1 MNNWFIFI
9 LFLISFCLFPLKSN
23 DIPESIK
30 YLDRIENILSLES
43 SNGFNW
49 EYSESNAPFHWIKT
63 EIPSNLK
70 FNIHKNIYYLHTYF
84 HLSRLP
90 PEDLYLHINSISDR
104 DKIYFNNVLIG
115 STGIFDSEYPTAYDK
130 ERIYKIPLI
139 LILTE
144 SKNEILIEVQGVF
157 NNESGILKLP
167 IEIGYSKIILDNFY
181 ITLTFNTIILLI
193 YLFSGLNFLY
203 LFYRERKQKEFLYY
217 FIFIVDIFIY
227 YLLKTQ
233 IKYFFDINLYYLKIL
248 EYLSLNL
255 SLPIFYHFMISYF
268 VNFNLPDENINNNYK
283 LYNILNSIKDL
294 LDCILI
300 YISFYYLIADNINIL
315 NTINLYIVQPTFL
328 VYSLVAL
335 LMLYLH
341 TNKYFLIQL
350 VFITTFLLSITVFID
365 IFSFRNNLINTSI
378 FMFSFILCIFIMH
391 ISLIERYVLIT
402 KRWKLISGD
411 LENVVIS
418 RTNKLNESLLNI
430 IKVKTSQEADYFL
443 FYQILNSIF
452 SEFNNKIKNIEIYE
466 KPYHIFE
473 YRGEKKLIGGDI
485 CVTDQ
490 VFIGGKEFLFL
501 INGDAMGKSLQGAI
515 GALAIGIVVKSYL
528 KENKI
533 SNNTSPELWIYGL
546 FSKLNESFECF
557 EETMFASSCISL
569 LDYNDGFY
577 YQVSSEHP
585 KTILLKSDK
594 ANFLNN
600 SVDTCKLGV
609 NGIQSQFK
617 ILTKELSPGDI
628 IIIGSDG
635 KDEIIMRD
643 ENNKEY
649 YNLDENIFLDIV
661 NETKG
666 NLNEIIFSLNKKGK
680 IRDDI
685 SIIRLE
691 YNPII
696 QHNSEEISTFFK
708 KKYISKNKEYTLN
721 SEEILFFENLNIVF
735 PELNIINKI
744 LGLHFYNLNNIEK
757 AILYI
762 KKYNYN
768 FPNSLYLLHIHTL
781 INKKIGNYIDA
792 KYSGEQIL
800 LRRPKNK
807 KNLNNLISIYKKLD
821 DTKNLNKVNKILDN
835 YKNEIY

>member
-23 DIPESIK
+23 DIPERIK

-43 SNGFNW
+43 SNGFYW
-49 EYSESNAPFHWIKT
+49 EYSESNAPFHWLKT

-70 FNIHKNIYYLHTYF
+70 FNFHKNIYYLHTYF

-115 STGIFDSEYPTAYDK
+115 NTGIFDSEYPTAYDK
-130 ERIYKIPLI
+130 ERIYKIPLS

-144 SKNEILIEVQGVF
+144 RKNEILIEVQGVF

-167 IEIGYSKIILDNFY
+167 IEIGYSKNILDIFY
-181 ITLTFNTIILLI
+181 FTITFNTIILVI

-255 SLPIFYHFMISYF
+255 SLPLFYHFMISYF

-283 LYNILNSIKDL
+283 LYYILNSIKDL

-341 TNKYFLIQL
+341 INKYFLIQL

-365 IFSFRNNLINTSI
+365 IFSFRNNLMNTSI
-378 FMFSFILCIFIMH
+378 FRLSFILYIFIMH

-402 KRWKLISGD
+402 KKWKLISGD

-443 FYQILNSIF
+443 FYQILNSIL
-452 SEFNNKIKNIEIYE
+452 SEFNNKTKNIEIYE

-485 CVTDQ
+485 CITDL
-490 VFIGGKEFLFL
+490 VFIGGKEFVFL

-649 YNLDENIFLDIV
+649 YNLDENIFLNIV

-666 NLNEIIFSLNKKGK
+666 NLNEIILSLNKKGK

-691 YNPII
+691 YNPLM

-708 KKYISKNKEYTLN
+708 KKYISKNKENTLN
-721 SEEILFFENLNIVF
+721 SEEILFFENLNVVF

-768 FPNSLYLLHIHTL
+768 LPNSLYLLHINTL